1 MQTKSQGA
9 QNPGLWV
16 NGMRQPIQEN
26 TKANFP
32 LLYQVAPFDHSV
44 YNDENKVPDVD
55 MFGRL
60 SRGQATR
67 ALMDPRATGFT
78 VNAAAYHSPE
88 LALLALHHPLASKRT
103 LDIARI
109 QHGPDHEPGLKHV
122 IDNHEFTLGLYGL
135 RTRGVLPDMH
145 SETKPPI

>member
-1 MQTKSQGA
+1 MNSMFRSYLQGMQTKNQDA

-26 TKANFP
+26 KTGNFP
-32 LLYQVAPFDHSV
+32 LLYQVDPFNHNI
-44 YNDENKVPDVD
+44 YNDENGVKDVD
-55 MFGRL
+55 MFHRL

-67 ALMDPRATGFT
+67 ALMDPRADGFT

-109 QHGPDHEPGLKHV
+109 QHGPDHEPSLAEALK
-122 IDNHEFTLGLYGL
+122 NHPLNT
-135 RTRGVLPDMH
+135 V
-145 SETKPPI
+145 